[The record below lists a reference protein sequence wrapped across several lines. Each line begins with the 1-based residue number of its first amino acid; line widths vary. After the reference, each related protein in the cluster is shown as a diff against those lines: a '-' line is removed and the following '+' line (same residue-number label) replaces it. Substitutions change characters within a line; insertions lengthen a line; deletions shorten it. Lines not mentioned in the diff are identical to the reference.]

1 MKKSAFIIG
10 LLTVDQSFGQE
21 LNLNN
26 NETPSRTS
34 EIRLDVVQL
43 LMGHSAKFSYE
54 YFPNS
59 TLGVGASISLGMD
72 DFDSDF
78 SGTRDIKEDFAV
90 TPFVVRYYF
99 SETNEGEANGFFAEG
114 FLNVSKRDYKEYQ
127 YLTGVANVATSEKSF
142 TDTGIG
148 FGLQTTQQKRNG
160 S

>member
-99 SETNEGEANGFFAEG
+99 SETNEG
-114 FLNVSKRDYKEYQ
+114 
-127 YLTGVANVATSEKSF
+127 
-142 TDTGIG
+142 
-148 FGLQTTQQKRNG
+148 
-160 S
+160 